1 MLSGGFTSSFRPQM
15 DNTSSC
21 KKQTHFGGQ
30 SKPLKRGPPSSPHPP
45 YSTASDDPDP
55 SRPRGCSTWRRDK
68 SYHRANDSRRCVATH
83 RRGRQ
88 SFTITDNVAKTPV
101 PEPAEA
107 SPADIFE
114 SPEPVQDSV
123 VVAESVVVAVAST
136 TTKPVPAV
144 SPPEATVADRPAPQ
158 TELGAEQVA
167 SSENKNPDENRIF
180 ASVVAFDV
188 VGSGKLRFKLDNGQI
203 WRQTGDDDRNIRRKL
218 RNAENIPVEMWQ
230 SRTGG
235 YRMRFLTIDR
245 VVRVKRLK

>member
-1 MLSGGFTSSFRPQM
+1 MHNSRNFR
-15 DNTSSC
+15 N
-21 KKQTHFGGQ
+21 
-30 SKPLKRGPPSSPHPP
+30 KRKIVTPTRIPHPLLVCALAIFMGKP
-45 YSTASDDPDP
+45 VLANNEDEIARCARIPTVGDRIICLEDALRNASNLAP
-55 SRPRGCSTWRRDK
+55 
-68 SYHRANDSRRCVATH
+68 
-83 RRGRQ
+83 
-88 SFTITDNVAKTPV
+88 ITDNVAKTPV